1 MVPTAFWL
9 YNSSGRAAQ
18 LHTERRASVPWS
30 YLWCHVMPF
39 ADLVVFLLTYCDK
52 GACCLRP
59 PSLPNWMLRG
69 HGAEANLLSISWV
82 WITTSMGSEAELCW
96 AHLSRIQCHARSRA
110 LVVMKFILQFKCT
123 KLLNLEV
130 GYVATSLREWH
141 CESFS
146 IVFHRPSATQP
157 LSQLPSSQL
166 PSSQLP
172 SSQLH
177 SSQLPPLAKI
187 WQLHALSG
195 LFYCYIVPSL
205 SHSTVQPNRI
215 LFWCIGS
222 LEMNRNFRSCRKL
235 CSRLS
240 QADTLAGDK
249 PQSKKLD
256 MEDTSADFRSQR

>member
-1 MVPTAFWL
+1 
-9 YNSSGRAAQ
+9 
-18 LHTERRASVPWS
+18 
-30 YLWCHVMPF
+30 
-39 ADLVVFLLTYCDK
+39 
-52 GACCLRP
+52 
-59 PSLPNWMLRG
+59 
-69 HGAEANLLSISWV
+69 
-82 WITTSMGSEAELCW
+82 MGSEAELCW

-110 LVVMKFILQFKCT
+110 LVVMKFILQFNCT

-130 GYVATSLREWH
+130 GYVATILREWH

-157 LSQLPSSQL
+157 LSQLPSSQLPSSQL

-205 SHSTVQPNRI
+205 SHSTLQPNRI
-215 LFWCIGS
+215 LFWC
-222 LEMNRNFRSCRKL
+222 MVPRN
-235 CSRLS
+235 
-240 QADTLAGDK
+240 
-249 PQSKKLD
+249 
-256 MEDTSADFRSQR
+256 E